1 MLLGNGPH
9 LEYES
14 LRGKPPRESYI
25 NSFVIVCITLR
36 LQRLIQ
42 VACESGVLYT
52 CENHFS

>member
-9 LEYES
+9 WDYERV
-14 LRGKPPRESYI
+14 RGTPPRKRYI

-36 LQRLIQ
+36 LQRLIE

>member
-14 LRGKPPRESYI
+14 LRGTPPGKSYI
-25 NSFVIVCITLR
+25 HNFVIVRVTLR
-36 LQRLIQ
+36 LQRLIE